1 MNDSDGRSQ
10 DQQAWEQLYETAL
23 LELDTNLLP
32 QRIADAEKAIRER
45 ALALFQTNGDNNSE
59 KEALGDAHL
68 VLNDLKR
75 IYLADERIA

>member
-10 DQQAWEQLYETAL
+10 DEHSWKRLYEAAL
-23 LELDTNLLP
+23 LELDPNLLP

-59 KEALGDAHL
+59 KEALGGCASGL
-68 VLNDLKR
+68 GRLEENR
-75 IYLADERIA
+75 SS

>member
-23 LELDTNLLP
+23 LELDPNLLP